1 MFLKLF
7 GSIRNNGVPVTL
19 REYLDL
25 LEGLSKG
32 LCSSNKIEDFY
43 NFSKLCLV
51 KDEKNY
57 DKFDKAF
64 NSFYEENKN
73 IINQVEKKIPESWV
87 LNELKKIFSNKE
99 KDKVS
104 NDKDW
109 KDILKEF
116 EKRLKEQKKRH
127 QGGNKWIGT
136 GGTSMF
142 GNSGYNPKGVRVG
155 GKSTNR
161 SAVKVWEKRIYQN
174 LDDQVTINTRN
185 IKMALRR
192 LRKLTREGL
201 QDEFDLD
208 NTITATAKNAGLLD
222 VKYRSEKKNSVRVL
236 LLIDIGGSM
245 DDHAKSCEQVFSA
258 AKSEFKSLDYF
269 YFHNCIYENIW
280 KNNNRRHSEYLE
292 TENLLRIY
300 SKNTKLIFIG
310 DALMS
315 PYEITYPGGSVEHW
329 NEKPGVFYINKL
341 VNYFDKVVW
350 LNPEQK
356 AKLAV
361 FAIYYDFKRLS
372 KKKYVSNESKRYR
385 IGNEKFDLII

>member
-43 NFSKLCLV
+43 NYSKLCLV

-99 KDKVS
+99 KDKVL
-104 NDKDW
+104 NDRDW

-155 GKSTNR
+155 GKSANR

-258 AKSEFKSLDYF
+258 AKAEFKSLDYF
-269 YFHNCIYENIW
+269 YFHNCIYENLW

-292 TENLLRIY
+292 TENLSRIY

-329 NEKPGVFYINKL
+329 NEKPGIFYINKL
-341 VNYFDKVVW
+341 VNYFDKVIW
-350 LNPEQK
+350 LNPEQRQNWQYSQSTMI
-356 AKLAV
+356 LRDLV
-361 FAIYYDFKRLS
+361 
-372 KKKYVSNESKRYR
+372 KKNMFQMNLKGIESAMK
-385 IGNEKFDLII
+385 NLT

>member
-32 LCSSNKIEDFY
+32 LCNSNKIEDFY

-73 IINQVEKKIPESWV
+73 IINQVEKKIPESWI

-99 KDKVS
+99 KNKVS

-109 KDILKEF
+109 KNILKEF

-142 GNSGYNPKGVRVG
+142 GNSGYNPKGIRVG

-161 SAVKVWEKRIYQN
+161 TAVKVWEKRIYQN

-208 NTITATAKNAGLLD
+208 NTITATAKSAGLLD

-269 YFHNCIYENIW
+269 YFHNCVYENIW

-292 TENLLRIY
+292 TENLLRTY

-341 VNYFDKVVW
+341 VNYFNKVVW
-350 LNPEQK
+350 LNPE
-356 AKLAV
+356 
-361 FAIYYDFKRLS
+361 KRQNWQYAQSTMILRDLV
-372 KKKYVSNESKRYR
+372 KKNMFQMNLKGIESAMK
-385 IGNEKFDLII
+385 NLI

>member
-73 IINQVEKKIPESWV
+73 IINQVEKKIPENWV

-99 KDKVS
+99 KANVS

-245 DDHAKSCEQVFSA
+245 DDHAKSCEKVFSA

-269 YFHNCIYENIW
+269 YFHNCVYENLW

-292 TENLLRIY
+292 TENLLRTY

-350 LNPEQK
+350 LNPEQRQNWQYSQSTMM
-356 AKLAV
+356 LRDLV
-361 FAIYYDFKRLS
+361 
-372 KKKYVSNESKRYR
+372 KKNMFQMNLKGIESAMK
-385 IGNEKFDLII
+385 NLI

>member
-32 LCSSNKIEDFY
+32 LCDSNKIEDFY

-57 DKFDKAF
+57 DKFDRAF

-350 LNPEQK
+350 LNPEQRQNWQYSHSTMI
-356 AKLAV
+356 LRDLV
-361 FAIYYDFKRLS
+361 
-372 KKKYVSNESKRYR
+372 KKNMFQMNLKGIESAMK
-385 IGNEKFDLII
+385 NLI

>member
-73 IINQVEKKIPESWV
+73 IINQVDKKIPESWV

-142 GNSGYNPKGVRVG
+142 GNSGYNPKGIRVG

-269 YFHNCIYENIW
+269 YFHNCIYENLW

-341 VNYFDKVVW
+341 VNYFDKVIW

-356 AKLAV
+356 QNWQYSQSTMILRDLV
-361 FAIYYDFKRLS
+361 
-372 KKKYVSNESKRYR
+372 KKNMFQMNLKGIESAMK
-385 IGNEKFDLII
+385 NLI

>member
-32 LCSSNKIEDFY
+32 LCDSNKIEDFY

-142 GNSGYNPKGVRVG
+142 GNSGYNPKGIRVG

-341 VNYFDKVVW
+341 VNYFDKVIW

-356 AKLAV
+356 HNWQYSQSTMILRDLV
-361 FAIYYDFKRLS
+361 
-372 KKKYVSNESKRYR
+372 KKNMFQMNLKGIESAMK
-385 IGNEKFDLII
+385 NLI

>member
-142 GNSGYNPKGVRVG
+142 GNSGYNPKGIRVG
-155 GKSTNR
+155 GKSNNR

-174 LDDQVTINTRN
+174 LDDQVTVNTRN

-222 VKYRSEKKNSVRVL
+222 VKYRPEKKNSVRIL

-280 KNNNRRHSEYLE
+280 ENNNRRHSEYLE

-341 VNYFDKVVW
+341 VNYFHKVVW
-350 LNPEQK
+350 LNPEQRQNWQYSQSTMI
-356 AKLAV
+356 LRDLV
-361 FAIYYDFKRLS
+361 
-372 KKKYVSNESKRYR
+372 KKNMFQMNLKGIESAMK
-385 IGNEKFDLII
+385 NLT

>member
-87 LNELKKIFSNKE
+87 LNELRKIFSNKE

-109 KDILKEF
+109 NDILKEF

-127 QGGNKWIGT
+127 EGGNKWIGT

-155 GKSTNR
+155 GKSSNR

-350 LNPEQK
+350 LNPEQRQNWQYSHSTMI
-356 AKLAV
+356 LRDLV
-361 FAIYYDFKRLS
+361 
-372 KKKYVSNESKRYR
+372 KKNMFQMNLKGIESAMK
-385 IGNEKFDLII
+385 NLI

>member
-32 LCSSNKIEDFY
+32 LCDSNKIEDFY

-341 VNYFDKVVW
+341 VNYFDKVIW

-356 AKLAV
+356 QNWQYSQSTMILRDLV
-361 FAIYYDFKRLS
+361 
-372 KKKYVSNESKRYR
+372 KKNMFQMNLKGIESAMK
-385 IGNEKFDLII
+385 NLT

>member
-32 LCSSNKIEDFY
+32 LCDSNKIEDFY

-136 GGTSMF
+136 GGTSMY
-142 GNSGYNPKGVRVG
+142 GNSGYNPKGIRVG

-222 VKYRSEKKNSVRVL
+222 IKYRSEKKNSVRVL

-292 TENLLRIY
+292 TENLLKIY
-300 SKNTKLIFIG
+300 SKNTKLILLG

-356 AKLAV
+356 KNWHYSQSTIILRDLV
-361 FAIYYDFKRLS
+361 
-372 KKKYVSNESKRYR
+372 KKNMFQMNLKGIESAMK
-385 IGNEKFDLII
+385 NLI

>member
-7 GSIRNNGVPVTL
+7 GSIRNSGVPVTL

-64 NSFYEENKN
+64 NSFYEENKS
-73 IINQVEKKIPESWV
+73 IINQVAKKIPESWV

-109 KDILKEF
+109 KQILKEF

-142 GNSGYNPKGVRVG
+142 GNSGYNPKGIRVG
-155 GKSTNR
+155 GKSNNR

-174 LDDQVTINTRN
+174 LDDQVTVNTRN

-208 NTITATAKNAGLLD
+208 NTIIATAKNAGLLD

-258 AKSEFKSLDYF
+258 AKAEFKSLDYF
-269 YFHNCIYENIW
+269 YFHNCIYENLW

-292 TENLLRIY
+292 TENLSRIY

-329 NEKPGVFYINKL
+329 NEKPGIFYINKL
-341 VNYFDKVVW
+341 VNYFHKVVW
-350 LNPEQK
+350 LNPEQRQNWQYSQSTMI
-356 AKLAV
+356 LRDLV
-361 FAIYYDFKRLS
+361 
-372 KKKYVSNESKRYR
+372 KKNMFQMNLKGIESAMK
-385 IGNEKFDLII
+385 NLT

>member
-269 YFHNCIYENIW
+269 YFHNCIYENLW

-292 TENLLRIY
+292 TENLSRIY

-329 NEKPGVFYINKL
+329 NEKPGIFYINKL
-341 VNYFDKVVW
+341 VNYFDKVIW

-356 AKLAV
+356 QNWQYSQSTMILRDLV
-361 FAIYYDFKRLS
+361 
-372 KKKYVSNESKRYR
+372 KKNMFQMNLKGIESAMK
-385 IGNEKFDLII
+385 NLT

>member
-155 GKSTNR
+155 GKSSNR

-280 KNNNRRHSEYLE
+280 KNNDRRHSEYLQ

-350 LNPEQK
+350 LNPEQRQNWQYSQSTMI
-356 AKLAV
+356 LRDLV
-361 FAIYYDFKRLS
+361 
-372 KKKYVSNESKRYR
+372 KKNMFQMNLKGIESAMK
-385 IGNEKFDLII
+385 NLI

>member
-142 GNSGYNPKGVRVG
+142 GNAGYNPKGVRVG

-258 AKSEFKSLDYF
+258 AKSEFKSLEYF
-269 YFHNCIYENIW
+269 YFHNCIYENLW

-341 VNYFDKVVW
+341 VNYFNKVIW

-356 AKLAV
+356 QNWQYSQSTMILRDLV
-361 FAIYYDFKRLS
+361 
-372 KKKYVSNESKRYR
+372 KKNMFQMNLKGIESAMK
-385 IGNEKFDLII
+385 NLT

>member
-127 QGGNKWIGT
+127 QGGSKWIGT

-341 VNYFDKVVW
+341 VNYFDKVIW

-356 AKLAV
+356 QNWQYSQSTMILRDLV
-361 FAIYYDFKRLS
+361 
-372 KKKYVSNESKRYR
+372 KKNMFQMNLKGIESAMK
-385 IGNEKFDLII
+385 NLT

>member
-64 NSFYEENKN
+64 NSFYKENKN
-73 IINQVEKKIPESWV
+73 IINQAEKKIPESWV

-109 KDILKEF
+109 NDILKEF

-208 NTITATAKNAGLLD
+208 NTITSTAKNAGLLD

-269 YFHNCIYENIW
+269 YFHNCVYENIW
-280 KNNNRRHSEYLE
+280 KNNNRRHSENLE

-300 SKNTKLIFIG
+300 TKNTKLIFIG

-329 NEKPGVFYINKL
+329 NEKPGVFFINKL
-341 VNYFDKVVW
+341 VNYFNKVVW

-356 AKLAV
+356 QNWQYSQSTMILRDLV
-361 FAIYYDFKRLS
+361 
-372 KKKYVSNESKRYR
+372 KKNMFQMNLKGIESAMK
-385 IGNEKFDLII
+385 NLI

>member
-73 IINQVEKKIPESWV
+73 IINQVEKKIPETWV

-155 GKSTNR
+155 GKSSNR

-208 NTITATAKNAGLLD
+208 NTINATAKNAGLLD

-269 YFHNCIYENIW
+269 YFHNCIYENLW
-280 KNNNRRHSEYLE
+280 KNNNRRYSEYLE
-292 TENLLRIY
+292 TENLLRIF

-329 NEKPGVFYINKL
+329 NEKPGVFFIKKL
-341 VNYFDKVVW
+341 VDYFDKVVW

-356 AKLAV
+356 QNWQYSQSTMILRDLV
-361 FAIYYDFKRLS
+361 
-372 KKKYVSNESKRYR
+372 KKNMFQMNLKGIESAMK
-385 IGNEKFDLII
+385 NLT

>member
-7 GSIRNNGVPVTL
+7 GSIRNYGVPVTL
-19 REYLDL
+19 KEYLDL

-43 NFSKLCLV
+43 NFAKLCLV

-73 IINQVEKKIPESWV
+73 IINQLEQKIPESWV
-87 LNELKKIFSNKE
+87 LSEIKKIFSDREKNKI
-99 KDKVS
+99 V
-104 NDKDW
+104 NDRDW
-109 KDILKEF
+109 RDILKEF
-116 EKRLKEQKKRH
+116 EKKLREQQKKH

-161 SAVKVWEKRIYQN
+161 SAIKVWEKRIYQN
-174 LDDQVTINTRN
+174 LDDQVTVNTRN

-245 DDHAKSCEQVFSA
+245 DDHAKSSEQVFSA

-269 YFHNCIYENIW
+269 YFHNCVYENIW
-280 KNNNRRHSEYLE
+280 KNNNRRHSEYIE

-329 NEKPGVFYINKL
+329 NEKPGAFFINKL

-356 AKLAV
+356 QNWQYSQSTTILKDLV
-361 FAIYYDFKRLS
+361 
-372 KKKYVSNESKRYR
+372 KKNMFQMNLKGIESAMK
-385 IGNEKFDLII
+385 NLT

>member
-19 REYLDL
+19 KEYLDL

-142 GNSGYNPKGVRVG
+142 GNAGYNPKGVRVG

-329 NEKPGVFYINKL
+329 NEKPGVFFINKL

-356 AKLAV
+356 KNWHYSQSTIILRDLV
-361 FAIYYDFKRLS
+361 
-372 KKKYVSNESKRYR
+372 KKNMFQMNLKGIESAMK
-385 IGNEKFDLII
+385 NLT

>member
-32 LCSSNKIEDFY
+32 LCNSNKIEDFY

-51 KDEKNY
+51 KDEKNF

-73 IINQVEKKIPESWV
+73 IINQVEKKIPESWI

-99 KDKVS
+99 KDKVF

-109 KDILKEF
+109 KNILKEF

-142 GNSGYNPKGVRVG
+142 GNSGYNPKGIRVG

-208 NTITATAKNAGLLD
+208 NTITATAKSAGLLN

-269 YFHNCIYENIW
+269 YFHNCVYENIW

-292 TENLLRIY
+292 TENLLRTY

-341 VNYFDKVVW
+341 VNYFNKVVW
-350 LNPEQK
+350 LNPEQRK
-356 AKLAV
+356 NWQYAQSTVILRDLV
-361 FAIYYDFKRLS
+361 
-372 KKKYVSNESKRYR
+372 KKNMFQMNLKGIESAMK
-385 IGNEKFDLII
+385 NLI

>member
-32 LCSSNKIEDFY
+32 LCDSNKIEDFY

-57 DKFDKAF
+57 DKFDRAF

-127 QGGNKWIGT
+127 QSGNKWIGT

-142 GNSGYNPKGVRVG
+142 GNSGYNPKGIRVG

-269 YFHNCIYENIW
+269 YFHNCIYENLW

-329 NEKPGVFYINKL
+329 NEKPGIFYINKL
-341 VNYFDKVVW
+341 VNYFDKVIW

-356 AKLAV
+356 QNWQYSQSTMILRDLV
-361 FAIYYDFKRLS
+361 
-372 KKKYVSNESKRYR
+372 KKNMFQMNLKGIESAMK
-385 IGNEKFDLII
+385 NLI

>member
-142 GNSGYNPKGVRVG
+142 GNSGYNPKGIRVG

-245 DDHAKSCEQVFSA
+245 DDHANSCEQVFSA

-280 KNNNRRHSEYLE
+280 KNNDRRHSEYLQ

-350 LNPEQK
+350 LNPEQRQNWQYSHSTMI
-356 AKLAV
+356 LRDLV
-361 FAIYYDFKRLS
+361 
-372 KKKYVSNESKRYR
+372 KKNMFQMNLKGIESAMK
-385 IGNEKFDLII
+385 NLI

>member
-1 MFLKLF
+1 MFVKLF
-7 GSIRNNGVPVTL
+7 GSIRNYGVPVTL
-19 REYLDL
+19 KEYLDL

-43 NFSKLCLV
+43 NFAKLCLV

-64 NSFYEENKN
+64 NSFYKENKD
-73 IINQVEKKIPESWV
+73 IINQIEQKIPESWI
-87 LNELKKIFSNKE
+87 LNEIKKIFSNKE
-99 KDKVS
+99 KKNVT

-109 KDILKEF
+109 QDILKEF
-116 EKRLKEQKKRH
+116 EKKLREQKKRH
-127 QGGNKWIGT
+127 QGGSKWIGT

-155 GKSTNR
+155 GKSVHR
-161 SAVKVWEKRIYQN
+161 SALKVWEKRIYQN
-174 LDDQVTINTRN
+174 LDDQVTVNTRN

-201 QDEFDLD
+201 QNEFDLD

-245 DDHAKSCEQVFSA
+245 DDHAKSSEAVFSA

-269 YFHNCIYENIW
+269 YFHNCVYENIW

-329 NEKPGVFYINKL
+329 NEKPGAFFINKL

-356 AKLAV
+356 HNWQYSQSTIILKDLV
-361 FAIYYDFKRLS
+361 
-372 KKKYVSNESKRYR
+372 KKNMFQMNLKGIESAMK
-385 IGNEKFDLII
+385 NLT

>member
-25 LEGLSKG
+25 LEGISKG

-87 LNELKKIFSNKE
+87 LDELKKIFSNKE

-104 NDKDW
+104 NEKDW

-155 GKSTNR
+155 GKSSNR

-208 NTITATAKNAGLLD
+208 NTINATAKNAGLLD

-245 DDHAKSCEQVFSA
+245 DDHAKSSEQVFSA

-269 YFHNCIYENIW
+269 YFHNCVYENIW
-280 KNNNRRHSEYLE
+280 KNNNRRHSEYFE
-292 TENLLRIY
+292 TENLLRTY

-341 VNYFDKVVW
+341 VNYFDKVIW

-356 AKLAV
+356 QNWQYSQSTMILR
-361 FAIYYDFKRLS
+361 DLL
-372 KKKYVSNESKRYR
+372 KKNMFQMNLKGIESAMK
-385 IGNEKFDLII
+385 NLT

>member
-142 GNSGYNPKGVRVG
+142 GNSGYNPKGIRVG

-174 LDDQVTINTRN
+174 LDDQVTINTSN

-280 KNNNRRHSEYLE
+280 KNNIRRHSEFLE

-329 NEKPGVFYINKL
+329 NEKPGVFYVNKL

-350 LNPEQK
+350 LNPEQRQNWQYSQSTMM
-356 AKLAV
+356 LRDLV
-361 FAIYYDFKRLS
+361 
-372 KKKYVSNESKRYR
+372 KKNMFQMNLKGIESAMK
-385 IGNEKFDLII
+385 NLT

>member
-32 LCSSNKIEDFY
+32 LCNSNKIEDFY

-73 IINQVEKKIPESWV
+73 TINQVEKKIPESWI

-109 KDILKEF
+109 KNILKEF

-142 GNSGYNPKGVRVG
+142 GNSGYNPKGIRVG

-208 NTITATAKNAGLLD
+208 NTITATAKSAGLLD
-222 VKYRSEKKNSVRVL
+222 IKYRSEKKNSVRVL

-269 YFHNCIYENIW
+269 YFHNCVYENIW

-292 TENLLRIY
+292 TENLLRTY

-341 VNYFDKVVW
+341 VNYFNKVVW
-350 LNPEQK
+350 LNPEQRQNWQY
-356 AKLAV
+356 AQSTMILRDLV
-361 FAIYYDFKRLS
+361 
-372 KKKYVSNESKRYR
+372 KKNMFQMNLKGIESAMK
-385 IGNEKFDLII
+385 NLI

>member
-32 LCSSNKIEDFY
+32 LCDSNKIEDFY

-87 LNELKKIFSNKE
+87 LNELKKMFSNKE

-104 NDKDW
+104 NEKDW

-155 GKSTNR
+155 GESTNR

-269 YFHNCIYENIW
+269 YFHNCIYENLW

-329 NEKPGVFYINKL
+329 NEKPGVFYINRL

-350 LNPEQK
+350 LNPEQRQNWQYSQSTMI
-356 AKLAV
+356 LRDLV
-361 FAIYYDFKRLS
+361 
-372 KKKYVSNESKRYR
+372 KKNMFQMNLKGIESAMK
-385 IGNEKFDLII
+385 NLI

>member
-32 LCSSNKIEDFY
+32 LCSSNKIDDFY

-104 NDKDW
+104 NNKDW
-109 KDILKEF
+109 RDILKEF

-208 NTITATAKNAGLLD
+208 STITATAKNAGLLD

-245 DDHAKSCEQVFSA
+245 DDHAKSCEQIFSA

-269 YFHNCIYENIW
+269 YFHNCVYENIW

-341 VNYFDKVVW
+341 VNYFNKVVW
-350 LNPEQK
+350 LNPEQRQNWQY
-356 AKLAV
+356 AQSTMILRDLV
-361 FAIYYDFKRLS
+361 
-372 KKKYVSNESKRYR
+372 KKNMFQMNLKGIESAMK
-385 IGNEKFDLII
+385 NLI

>member
-1 MFLKLF
+1 MNLLK
-7 GSIRNNGVPVTL
+7 
-19 REYLDL
+19 EYLDL

-43 NFSKLCLV
+43 NFAKLCLV

-73 IINQVEKKIPESWV
+73 IINQVDKKIPESWV
-87 LNELKKIFSNKE
+87 LNELKKIFSSKE

-104 NDKDW
+104 NHKNW
-109 KDILKEF
+109 EDILKEF
-116 EKRLKEQKKRH
+116 EKRLREQKKRH

-161 SAVKVWEKRIYQN
+161 SAVKVWEKRIYRN
-174 LDDQVTINTRN
+174 LDDQVTVNTRN

-208 NTITATAKNAGLLD
+208 DTITATAKNAGLLD

-329 NEKPGVFYINKL
+329 NEKPGVFYINRL

-350 LNPEQK
+350 LNPEQRQNWQYSQSTII
-356 AKLAV
+356 LRDLV
-361 FAIYYDFKRLS
+361 
-372 KKKYVSNESKRYR
+372 KKNMFQMNLKGIESAMK
-385 IGNEKFDLII
+385 NLI

>member
-32 LCSSNKIEDFY
+32 LCDSNKIEDFY

-136 GGTSMF
+136 GGTSMY
-142 GNSGYNPKGVRVG
+142 GNSGYNPKGIRVG

-269 YFHNCIYENIW
+269 YFHNCVYENLW

-300 SKNTKLIFIG
+300 SKNTKLIIIG

-329 NEKPGVFYINKL
+329 NEKPGVFYINRL

-350 LNPEQK
+350 LNPEQRQNWQYSQSTMM
-356 AKLAV
+356 LIDLV
-361 FAIYYDFKRLS
+361 
-372 KKKYVSNESKRYR
+372 KKNMFQMNLKGIESAMK
-385 IGNEKFDLII
+385 NLI

>member
-32 LCSSNKIEDFY
+32 LCDSNKIEDFY

-142 GNSGYNPKGVRVG
+142 GNSGYNPKGIRVG

-245 DDHAKSCEQVFSA
+245 DDHAKTCEQVFSA

-269 YFHNCIYENIW
+269 YFHNCVYENIW

-300 SKNTKLIFIG
+300 SKNTKLILIG

-341 VNYFDKVVW
+341 VNYFDKVIW

-356 AKLAV
+356 QNWQYSQSTMILRDLV
-361 FAIYYDFKRLS
+361 
-372 KKKYVSNESKRYR
+372 KKNMFQMNLKGIESAMK
-385 IGNEKFDLII
+385 NLT

>member
-87 LNELKKIFSNKE
+87 LNELKKIFSHKE

-142 GNSGYNPKGVRVG
+142 GNAGYNPKGVRVG

-222 VKYRSEKKNSVRVL
+222 VKFRSEKKNSVRVL

-350 LNPEQK
+350 LNPEQRQNWQYSQSTII
-356 AKLAV
+356 LRDLV
-361 FAIYYDFKRLS
+361 
-372 KKKYVSNESKRYR
+372 KKNMFQMNLKGIESAMK
-385 IGNEKFDLII
+385 NLI

>member
-32 LCSSNKIEDFY
+32 LCNSNKIEDFY

-99 KDKVS
+99 KDKVL
-104 NDKDW
+104 NDRDW

-155 GKSTNR
+155 GKSANR

-258 AKSEFKSLDYF
+258 AKAEFKSLDYF
-269 YFHNCIYENIW
+269 YFHNCIYENLW

-292 TENLLRIY
+292 TENLSRIY

-329 NEKPGVFYINKL
+329 NEKPGIFYINKL
-341 VNYFDKVVW
+341 VNYFDKVIW
-350 LNPEQK
+350 LNPEQRQNWQYSQSTMI
-356 AKLAV
+356 LRDLV
-361 FAIYYDFKRLS
+361 
-372 KKKYVSNESKRYR
+372 KKNMFQMNLKGIESAMK
-385 IGNEKFDLII
+385 NLT